1 MEIRSFSIDELKK
14 KAVEI
19 RLSILNA
26 AAGAGKG
33 HIGAEPDYSFELG
46 ARSKLHE
53 KVGIG
58 LHSVV
63 NKMHTFLKTFIQNI
77 LWSYL

>member
-26 AAGAGKG
+26 VAVAGK
-33 HIGAEPDYSFELG
+33 SQL
-46 ARSKLHE
+46 
-53 KVGIG
+53 
-58 LHSVV
+58 
-63 NKMHTFLKTFIQNI
+63 
-77 LWSYL
+77 

>member
-1 MEIRSFSIDELKK
+1 MEIHFFSIDELKK

-26 AAGAGKG
+26 VTGAGKG
-33 HIGAEPDYSFELG
+33 HIGDEPGYSFELG
-46 ARSKLHE
+46 TRLELHE

-63 NKMHTFLKTFIQNI
+63 N
-77 LWSYL
+77 

>member
-1 MEIRSFSIDELKK
+1 MEIHFFSIDELKK

-26 AAGAGKG
+26 VAVAGKG
-33 HIGAEPDYSFELG
+33 HIGSEQGYSFELG
-46 ARSKLHE
+46 TRHELHE

-58 LHSVV
+58 LQSVL
-63 NKMHTFLKTFIQNI
+63 NQIRPFLQSIP
-77 LWSYL
+77 S

>member
-26 AAGAGKG
+26 VAGSGKV
-33 HIGAEPDYSFELG
+33 HIDPEPGYSFELG
-46 ARSKLHE
+46 TRSELHE
-53 KVGIG
+53 KIGIG
-58 LHSVV
+58 LHSLV
-63 NKMHTFLKTFIQNI
+63 N
-77 LWSYL
+77 

>member
-19 RLSILNA
+19 RLSIINA
-26 AAGAGKG
+26 VAGAGKG
-33 HIGAEPDYSFELG
+33 HIGDEPGYSFELG
-46 ARSKLHE
+46 TRSELHE

-58 LHSVV
+58 LYSVL
-63 NKMHTFLKTFIQNI
+63 KQIRPFLKSQP
-77 LWSYL
+77 

>member
-26 AAGAGKG
+26 VAGAGK
-33 HIGAEPDYSFELG
+33 SQL
-46 ARSKLHE
+46 
-53 KVGIG
+53 
-58 LHSVV
+58 
-63 NKMHTFLKTFIQNI
+63 
-77 LWSYL
+77 